1 MVKIVLILFSNNDVH
16 KSIRIVRNVDSRTL
30 RLKNGACSNEI
41 PYVIVGRRKYP
52 FLSANFFVTSDTISE
67 SVEIGKCGPCC
78 SIEPIG
84 IIAILFLLLINYLRI
99 GSNCVL
105 ISVI

>member
-1 MVKIVLILFSNNDVH
+1 MMKIVLILFSNNDVH
-16 KSIRIVRNVDSRTL
+16 KSIRIVRNVDSLIL

-41 PYVIVGRRKYP
+41 PYVMVGRRKYP
-52 FLSANFFVTSDTISE
+52 FLSANFFATSDTISE

-84 IIAILFLLLINYLRI
+84 MTANFFLIFN
-99 GSNCVL
+99 
-105 ISVI
+105 

>member
-1 MVKIVLILFSNNDVH
+1 MKTVLILFSNNDVH
-16 KSIRIVRNVDSRTL
+16 KSIRTVRNVDSLIL

-41 PYVIVGRRKYP
+41 PYVIVGRRRYP
-52 FLSANFFVTSDTISE
+52 FLSAIFFATSDTISE

-84 IIAILFLLLINYLRI
+84 MIATCFLFLIRFLRI
-99 GSNCVL
+99 GSN
-105 ISVI
+105 